1 MLIIDGPLH
10 VPSRPE
16 RQIVGQR
23 LLDMVE
29 KELSRERKKGSVTT
43 ENANDT
49 ELSPTLLLI

>member
-29 KELSRERKKGSVTT
+29 KELSRERKKGFGDNRKY
-43 ENANDT
+43 E
-49 ELSPTLLLI
+49 